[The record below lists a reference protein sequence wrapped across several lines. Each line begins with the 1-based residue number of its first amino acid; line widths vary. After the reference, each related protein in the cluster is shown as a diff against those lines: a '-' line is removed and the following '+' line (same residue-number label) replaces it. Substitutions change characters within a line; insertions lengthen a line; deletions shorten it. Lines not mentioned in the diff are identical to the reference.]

1 MAETKKEPEKILF
14 SKEQIVSS
22 MRYKKYRDFLSGNLE
37 KIDIECISGT
47 SSGSIVATLYSAN
60 YSTEEIDKMIDLF
73 YGKGKSGK

>member
-22 MRYKKYRDFLSGNLE
+22 MRYKKYRDFLVRNLDND
-37 KIDIECISGT
+37 K
-47 SSGSIVATLYSAN
+47 N
-60 YSTEEIDKMIDLF
+60 YSTEEIDKMIDSF

>member
-22 MRYKKYRDFLSGNLE
+22 MRYKKYRDFLVGNLDND
-37 KIDIECISGT
+37 K
-47 SSGSIVATLYSAN
+47 N
-60 YSTEEIDKMIDLF
+60 YSTEEIDNMIDSF